1 MPAREL
7 RGESK
12 KEWRDGN
19 EVGYEGS
26 RKSPKGP
33 EPGFQSPGLG
43 VLGMEE
49 SGKWGRGVVDGKRG
63 LAADE
68 GREWN
73 LGKQAGKRP
82 RRGPPLRRPQGV
94 PGLKWEGNAFV
105 TQFSF
110 LYSRSPLVSFS
121 PISDIVTS
129 WRRRSTLGPSS
140 VGSPKTNEEGGT
152 LKGGLRRKGFW
163 EGGNRGENW
172 VIL

>member
-63 LAADE
+63 LAADK

-73 LGKQAGKRP
+73 LGKQAGKGP
-82 RRGPPLRRPQGV
+82 RRGPPLRRRQGV

-105 TQFSF
+105 TVF
-110 LYSRSPLVSFS
+110 LPLLQV
-121 PISDIVTS
+121 IS
-129 WRRRSTLGPSS
+129 
-140 VGSPKTNEEGGT
+140 
-152 LKGGLRRKGFW
+152 GLFFPNFRHSYFLEKKEYTGAQ
-163 EGGNRGENW
+163 
-172 VIL
+172 